1 MGFQSSKVG
10 NGCVW
15 ATSGS
20 TERSSINADHV
31 REKGFGRKRSVQA
44 WSARILLVSLVTLA
58 GCSSTG
64 TTDEQ
69 ASSAASSSV
78 NDEHAQDEALLA
90 ELQTHTTAWNEV
102 LAPVVADYLDPNVEA
117 KNWVADAGPVIGQL
131 EPKIRAMGKI
141 AVQINNGDLQRDVMA
156 IIETYQAKLA
166 AFAKLVNAVAAG
178 DQDAEQSAQADLNAA
193 SQEGTRLAKEMMASF
208 GS

>member
-1 MGFQSSKVG
+1 MRSAFQTGHGREDSIGRHSSP
-10 NGCVW
+10 
-15 ATSGS
+15 
-20 TERSSINADHV
+20 
-31 REKGFGRKRSVQA
+31 QA
-44 WSARILLVSLVTLA
+44 WAARIVVVAFVGALT

-64 TTDEQ
+64 TMNQ
-69 ASSAASSSV
+69 QSSPPVNSSV
-78 NDEHAQDEALLA
+78 SEEHAEDEALLA
-90 ELQTHTTAWNEV
+90 ELQTHTTSWNEV

-117 KNWVADAGPVIGQL
+117 EGWVVDAGPVFGQL

-141 AVQINNGDLQRDVMA
+141 ALQINDDALRQDVMA

-166 AFAKLVNAVAAG
+166 AFASLINAVAAG
-178 DQDAEQSAQADLNAA
+178 DQDAERSAQVDLNTA